1 MGAFLGL
8 YICMVMNSFD
18 LTDKNF
24 MIYAMKAYD
33 NPHCCSIEEF
43 HEDLQK
49 TKYIK
54 RLFSRYKKTG
64 ELKEK
69 LILNHIRVMYN
80 VFDVSAATHILFFKI
95 DEEFYPQLK
104 TFLVFLSF
112 MPDRLHLIRGQRI
125 NTVDIPLDNKLVEAL
140 RKI

>member
-1 MGAFLGL
+1 
-8 YICMVMNSFD
+8 
-18 LTDKNF
+18 

-64 ELKEK
+64 DLKEK
-69 LILNHIRVMYN
+69 LILNHIRVLYN
-80 VFDVSAATHILFFKI
+80 MFDVQAATHILFFKI

-112 MPDRLHLIRGQRI
+112 MPESLHKINGREI
-125 NTVDIPLDNKLVEAL
+125 NTIDIPLDNNLVSVL